1 MQNIRCYR
9 RFLPSLQQVLRR
21 VVQCLLAFLLIEV
34 LAFSAGSTAVALA
47 QEVGDV
53 ATDAA
58 PDTAQQERW
67 ILDEP
72 DRVSE
77 LSPGRR
83 ALRTVQRYGDKSTAQ
98 RFRLWRTD
106 DAWDAR
112 DPHACIEVRVA
123 EKTLSHDRATAP
135 TLNLGKDQAFE
146 VEVRARPDCGWL
158 EDKRVRSLPLAFES
172 GGVTGHFSIPYIL
185 RNESRLPD
193 ALRVDVTA
201 GSTAEVWLEVSK
213 QSEDALAYRWTLEN
227 SRSAPPLPACLDVR
241 WTSAPSENAQH
252 ENQEHHV
259 ELGGTHGW
267 SHQGIQ
273 VHADRG
279 CDAGKYQI
287 PVRIAGA
294 SSASADIP
302 EELRVL
308 HVHVLPTSRRPLW
321 LVLVGSGLMMA
332 VVWVQG
338 RRRRRSA

>member
-1 MQNIRCYR
+1 MLRC
-9 RFLPSLQQVLRR
+9 

-34 LAFSAGSTAVALA
+34 LAFSAGWTAVALA
-47 QEVGDV
+47 QEIGDA

-58 PDTAQQERW
+58 PDAAQKERW

-172 GGVTGHFSIPYIL
+172 GGVTGHFSIPYML
-185 RNESRLPD
+185 RNESHLPD
-193 ALRVDVTA
+193 ELRVEVIA
-201 GSTAEVWLEVSK
+201 GSTQPVWFDVTK
-213 QSEDALAYRWTLEN
+213 QSERQLPYRLTLETA
-227 SRSAPPLPACLDVR
+227 RSTPPLPSCLQVQWSPKGNENVR
-241 WTSAPSENAQH
+241 KDAQ
-252 ENQEHHV
+252 
-259 ELGGTHGW
+259 ELHTEINGVAGW
-267 SHQGIQ
+267 SRHVID
-273 VHADRG
+273 VKAKYG
-279 CDAGKYQI
+279 CRVGHYQI
-287 PVRIAGA
+287 PVRISGA